1 MSRTNLMIAGAAALL
16 MGGVGAGA
24 LVSGAAEAQ
33 QAAKAPVILIVDQ
46 AVIVGQSDAGKTIP
60 TQAATIKTN
69 IQKEFDLEA
78 EKLKKDIENYQKGA
92 SLMSEEVRQKTE
104 QDLAVRQQVQLPQQA
119 QIMEQVFSNVVQVA
133 QAKILQEAQPIM
145 KTIVDKRGATLLID
159 RSAVMYAAPETDI
172 TQEVLA
178 ELNKKMRMVE
188 VQKITLADVKKKAAE
203 AAAKQAASAKT
214 GGGKPDPKKK

>member
-1 MSRTNLMIAGAAALL
+1 MSKANLMIAGAAALL
-16 MGGVGAGA
+16 LSGVGAAA
-24 LVSGAAEAQ
+24 LVSGVQAQ

-46 AVIVGQSDAGKTIP
+46 AVLVGQSDAGKTIP
-60 TQAATIKTN
+60 TQATAIKTN
-69 IQKEFDLEA
+69 IQKEVDLET

-133 QAKILQEAQPIM
+133 QAKILQESQPIM
-145 KTIVDKRGATLLID
+145 KAIVDKRGATLLLD
-159 RSAVMYAAPETDI
+159 RSSVMYAAPETDI

-178 ELNKKMRMVE
+178 ELNKKMKTVE
-188 VQKITLADVKKKAAE
+188 VQKVTLADVKKKAAE
-203 AAAKQAASAKT
+203 AAAKQAAGQKSAPAKQE
-214 GGGKPDPKKK
+214 PKKK